1 MSLQDDFLWYTRR
14 AVDYYQVPDS
24 AIAAYREALDVAGG
38 PVQPGE
44 IRALHASIVNIAAA
58 HQHCEVASCPT
69 CEQIRHG
76 LAVAMA
82 VLRAEVDAHLRRMTG
97 EDGPAVGRAG
107 VRPDRD
113 RIPRV
118 YLAGELNP
126 PPEFHGDNEPTR

>member
-24 AIAAYREALDVAGG
+24 AIAAYREALEVAGG

-58 HQHCEVASCPT
+58 HQNCAVSSCPT

-82 VLRAEVDAHLRRMTG
+82 VLRAEVDAHFRHLTS
-97 EDGPAVGRAG
+97 DGSAVGRAG
-107 VRPDRD
+107 MRAGRD
-113 RIPRV
+113 RVTRI
-118 YLAGELNP
+118 YHAGELNP
-126 PPEFHGDNEPTR
+126 PSEFVGDNEPTR